1 MLQFC
6 LKINPLDYLFSPAA
20 ELFISLAANIRIS
33 TQNFS
38 MYAQKKIQYNLLIT
52 STVREPLVLCMV
64 QTAVLVQ
71 WGFVYNKITSWS
83 KDTLTDSLLMLQVC
97 QWSLGGRLFLLL
109 VTGSNAEAPSDQAGW
124 VSAWVLQHKDM
135 VQCSFLLSGCR
146 GAEEDASVGCCM
158 HTHVCFKF
166 NKALSGVFL
175 LILWIFPHSSQ
186 VERSMSMQQ
195 VTAVSQ
201 TLTCH

>member
-1 MLQFC
+1 MHKLIFLISYVDPPFKITKPTTSLQLSRIFNIISLGSYFCGLDTVDVSLQVFQNCVLMMVMLRFCYTHTKKKKNQLLLMLQFC

-71 WGFVYNKITSWS
+71 
-83 KDTLTDSLLMLQVC
+83 
-97 QWSLGGRLFLLL
+97 
-109 VTGSNAEAPSDQAGW
+109 
-124 VSAWVLQHKDM
+124 
-135 VQCSFLLSGCR
+135 
-146 GAEEDASVGCCM
+146 
-158 HTHVCFKF
+158 
-166 NKALSGVFL
+166 
-175 LILWIFPHSSQ
+175 
-186 VERSMSMQQ
+186 
-195 VTAVSQ
+195 
-201 TLTCH
+201 